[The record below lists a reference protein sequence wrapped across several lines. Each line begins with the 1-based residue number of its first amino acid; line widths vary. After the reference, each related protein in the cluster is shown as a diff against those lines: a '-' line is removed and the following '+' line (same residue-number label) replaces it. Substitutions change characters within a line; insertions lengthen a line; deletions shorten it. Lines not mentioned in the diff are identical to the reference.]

1 MISSHPLQIWKF
13 SNYKKNKKNKQ
24 SQLQLISLKT
34 QPLKL
39 LISKL
44 YALGLLS
51 TFTNAQQII

>member
-1 MISSHPLQIWKF
+1 MEVFQLQAH
-13 SNYKKNKKNKQ
+13 KKNKQ